1 MGKLQGKV
9 AIITG
14 ASGGLGKQIA
24 LRFATEGA
32 KLSICARNETRLQET
47 VTLCEEAGAE
57 VLSIPLD
64 LCNYDELAAFV
75 QATVDRFGTIDI
87 LVNNAVTI
95 SNPHPFVEHT
105 LEELDATVR
114 SGLYGT
120 WSMMQLC
127 FPYLKDKNASVI
139 NFGSGAGRA
148 GHEGF
153 AAYAAVKEAIRGL
166 TRVTAREWGKYGIRV
181 NTVCPSAITDNV
193 KAGLEYLPPEMKEAV
208 TNLMSINPLCLPGD
222 PYEDITPVVL
232 FMVCDESG
240 WITGQDI
247 NVEGGGDIHS

>member
-1 MGKLQGKV
+1 MARLQDKV

-24 LRFATEGA
+24 LRFAAEGA
-32 KLSICARNETRLQET
+32 KLAICARTENRLAETAR
-47 VTLCEEAGAE
+47 LCEEIGAE
-57 VLSIPLD
+57 VLFVPLD
-64 LCNYDELAAFV
+64 LCNNQDLEKFV
-75 QATVDRFGTIDI
+75 QATVDRFGTVDI

-95 SNPHPFVEHT
+95 SPPHPFLDHS
-105 LEELDATVR
+105 LEELDATVH
-114 SGLYGT
+114 SGLYAT
-120 WSMMQLC
+120 WTLMQLC

-139 NFGSGAGRA
+139 NFGSGSGRL
-148 GHEGF
+148 GNEGY

-181 NTVCPSAITDNV
+181 NVLCPSAVTDNV
-193 KAGLEYLPPEMKEAV
+193 KAGLEYLPPEMKETV
-208 TNLMSINPLCLPGD
+208 TNLLSVNPLCRSGD

-232 FMVCDESG
+232 FLASDDSR

-247 NVEGGGDIHS
+247 NAEGGGDIHS